1 MKTPLMQNYHLKNIS
16 VFSAMQSRMNTRTA
30 DALSAEESQ
39 DRLKNL
45 SSVQSL
51 REANAIKI
59 NDASISNSSGVAVMF
74 NDPTTDNRIVLNLTK
89 ENFDRL
95 KTKFGDKDF
104 YERDDGAIR
113 LSGKAEAFVS
123 GWFGDVAYR
132 QNYANADAN
141 KDGHISQSE
150 TKNLKNSIRSSG
162 VHNGITAVEQH
173 VESYASFD
181 PLYDSHKPLTIE
193 DALND
198 VITKDKNLD
207 GHLMR
212 LEEYQTLSEA
222 IAEIDVAIAYS
233 MNSRNG
239 NTIPQQQLSPLKSSN
254 DFEDVIKQ
262 LQLALQAMRKLQAT
276 GDINALS
283 PEERK
288 ALQATSTIA
297 ASKADNEKLDSK
309 DIQNM
314 FEDVESKSLD
324 VISQATGTPKAY
336 LQNTLASSIDTQK
349 GIHGDFFDANLAPVV
364 DNIKSA
370 IANNN
375 VQFFEIRV

>member
-207 GHLMR
+207 GQIMR
-212 LEEYQTLSEA
+212 LGELQTLGEA
-222 IAEIDVAIAYS
+222 IEAIDNAIRYS
-233 MNSRNG
+233 MNSRKNA
-239 NTIPQQQLSPLKSSN
+239 IPQQQSSSQSSN

-324 VISQATGTPKAY
+324 VISQATGTPKAH